1 MQELYSGA
9 LLQGGKY
16 KIEYMLGQGGF
27 GITYRA
33 LMKGAVS
40 GSLGGMTVNVPVVV
54 KEFFMKDFC
63 MRVDGSTYVSVPST
77 GFKEQTDRYRQ
88 KFIKEAKNIAS
99 LSHPNIVKVIDVFE
113 ENGTVYYVME
123 YLEGDSLRQLMENG
137 PLPEQQAV
145 AYIRQIGD
153 ALRYMHDEKHLC
165 HLDVKP
171 SNIML
176 NAEGMAMLIDFGI
189 SKSYDEKGNETSSTP
204 VGLTKG
210 YAPLEQYQNALHE
223 FSPVTDIYS
232 LGATLLALLTGETPP
247 EAADVFENGIG
258 AQPAGISTKTWQAIQ
273 AAMTPHRKSRPQTV
287 AAFLDILDNGL
298 PEETRR
304 VEEIQD
310 ATTTL
315 VDTSSDSQSRPDL
328 QPLPEIHVDYFFP
341 KQKSNVKMY
350 VIIVVV
356 AALIGGGIFW
366 AVSHKGGNT
375 DAQQEQAAAVQTTD
389 KWKEVGNYSEGLARV
404 QDANGKCGFIDQTGR
419 LVIPCKW
426 KDAGWFSE
434 GLAWVED
441 ANYKWGYIDK
451 TGQVVIPCEWT
462 SAGIFREGLA
472 DVQDDNYK
480 VGFIDKTGKIV
491 SPCQWKKAY
500 GFHEG
505 LARVVDAHGK
515 YGFIDKTG
523 RLVIPCQ
530 WKWAR
535 DFHKGWSDVQGDNG
549 KWVQI
554 DKTGKVTEF

>member
-1 MQELYSGA
+1 MQELYNGA

-54 KEFFMKDFC
+54 KEFFIKDFC

-77 GFKEQTDRYRQ
+77 GSKEQTDRYRQ
-88 KFIKEAKNIAS
+88 KFIKEAKNTAS

-204 VGLTKG
+204 VGLTQG

-232 LGATLLALLTGETPP
+232 LGATLLALLTGQVPP
-247 EAADVFENGIG
+247 EASIVNEDGLG
-258 AQPAGISTKTWQAIQ
+258 SCPPYISQKVWQAIN
-273 AAMTPHRKSRPQTV
+273 AAMQPKRKDRPQHVST
-287 AAFLDILDNGL
+287 FLDILDNGL

-310 ATTTL
+310 APTTP

-328 QPLPEIHVDYFFP
+328 QPPPETHVDYFFP

-350 VIIVVV
+350 VVIVAI

-366 AVSHKGGNT
+366 AVGKAPT
-375 DAQQEQAAAVQTTD
+375 DE
-389 KWKEVGNYSEGLARV
+389 WKEVGDYH
-404 QDANGKCGFIDQTGR
+404 
-419 LVIPCKW
+419 
-426 KDAGWFSE
+426 E
-434 GLAWVED
+434 GLAWVVD
-441 ANYKWGYIDK
+441 NNGKCGY
-451 TGQVVIPCEWT
+451 
-462 SAGIFREGLA
+462 
-472 DVQDDNYK
+472 
-480 VGFIDKTGKIV
+480 
-491 SPCQWKKAY
+491 
-500 GFHEG
+500 
-505 LARVVDAHGK
+505 
-515 YGFIDKTG
+515 IDKTG

-530 WKWAR
+530 WKGAGNFF
-535 DFHKGWSDVQGDNG
+535 DGLAAVEDANG
-549 KWVQI
+549 KYGFI
-554 DKTGKVTEF
+554 DKTGKLVIPCKWGNAGFFHEGQAQVRDANDNWFYIDTTGKVVK

>member
-77 GFKEQTDRYRQ
+77 GSKEQTDRYRQ

-232 LGATLLALLTGETPP
+232 LGATLLALLTGQVPP
-247 EAADVFENGIG
+247 EASIVNEDGLG
-258 AQPAGISTKTWQAIQ
+258 SCPPYISQKVWQAIN
-273 AAMTPHRKSRPQTV
+273 AAMQPKRKDRPQHIST
-287 AAFLDILDNGL
+287 FLDILDNGL
-298 PEETRR
+298 SEETRR

-310 ATTTL
+310 APTTP

-328 QPLPEIHVDYFFP
+328 QPPPETHVDYFFP

-375 DAQQEQAAAVQTTD
+375 DAQQEQTAAVQVTD
-389 KWKEVGNYSEGLARV
+389 FPVTVKVDGKDLSFKYTGSIQNNLPEGKGKGVYATNAEGVTASYEGDYHKGLRHGNGKITYSSGDTYEGGFVNDKCEGKGRYTFAPSSDD
-404 QDANGKCGFIDQTGR
+404 DANTYAYYEGTYKNDKEQDGAWYNRKGKK
-419 LVIPCKW
+419 LVTVSK
-426 KDAGWFSE
+426 
-434 GLAWVED
+434 
-441 ANYKWGYIDK
+441 
-451 TGQVVIPCEWT
+451 
-462 SAGIFREGLA
+462 
-472 DVQDDNYK
+472 
-480 VGFIDKTGKIV
+480 GK
-491 SPCQWKKAY
+491 
-500 GFHEG
+500 E
-505 LARVVDAHGK
+505 L
-515 YGFIDKTG
+515 
-523 RLVIPCQ
+523 
-530 WKWAR
+530 
-535 DFHKGWSDVQGDNG
+535 
-549 KWVQI
+549 
-554 DKTGKVTEF
+554 

>member
-54 KEFFMKDFC
+54 KEFFIKDFC

-77 GFKEQTDRYRQ
+77 GSKEQTDRYRQ
-88 KFIKEAKNIAS
+88 KFIKEAKNTAS

-204 VGLTKG
+204 VGLTQG

-232 LGATLLALLTGETPP
+232 LGATLLALLTGQVPP
-247 EAADVFENGIG
+247 EASIVNEDGLG
-258 AQPAGISTKTWQAIQ
+258 SCPPYISQKVWQAIN
-273 AAMTPHRKSRPQTV
+273 AAMQPKRKDRPQHVST
-287 AAFLDILDNGL
+287 FLDILDNGL

-310 ATTTL
+310 APTTP

-328 QPLPEIHVDYFFP
+328 QPPPETHVDYFFP

-350 VIIVVV
+350 VVIVAI

-366 AVSHKGGNT
+366 VANNGGGKKE
-375 DAQQEQAAAVQTTD
+375 QQEQAAAVQVTD
-389 KWKEVGNYSEGLARV
+389 FPVTVKVDGKDLSFKYTGSIQNNLPEGKGKGVYATNAEGVTASYEGDYHKGLRHGNGKITYSSGDTYEGGFVNDKCEGKGRYTFAPSSDD
-404 QDANGKCGFIDQTGR
+404 DANTYAYYEGTYKNDKEQDGAWYNRKGKK
-419 LVIPCKW
+419 LVTVSK
-426 KDAGWFSE
+426 
-434 GLAWVED
+434 
-441 ANYKWGYIDK
+441 
-451 TGQVVIPCEWT
+451 
-462 SAGIFREGLA
+462 
-472 DVQDDNYK
+472 
-480 VGFIDKTGKIV
+480 GK
-491 SPCQWKKAY
+491 
-500 GFHEG
+500 E
-505 LARVVDAHGK
+505 L
-515 YGFIDKTG
+515 
-523 RLVIPCQ
+523 
-530 WKWAR
+530 
-535 DFHKGWSDVQGDNG
+535 
-549 KWVQI
+549 
-554 DKTGKVTEF
+554 

>member
-9 LLQGGKY
+9 LLQNGKY

-54 KEFFMKDFC
+54 KEFFIKDFC

-77 GFKEQTDRYRQ
+77 GSKEQTDRYRQ
-88 KFIKEAKNIAS
+88 KFIKEAKNTAS

-123 YLEGDSLRQLMENG
+123 CLEGDSLRQLMENG

-204 VGLTKG
+204 VGLTQG

-232 LGATLLALLTGETPP
+232 LGATLLALLTGQVPP
-247 EAADVFENGIG
+247 EASIVNEDGLG
-258 AQPAGISTKTWQAIQ
+258 SCPPYISQKVWQAIN
-273 AAMTPHRKSRPQTV
+273 AAMQPKRKDRPQHVST
-287 AAFLDILDNGL
+287 FLDILDNGL

-310 ATTTL
+310 APTTP

-328 QPLPEIHVDYFFP
+328 QPPPETHVDYFFP

-350 VIIVVV
+350 VVIVAI

-366 AVSHKGGNT
+366 VANNGGGKKE
-375 DAQQEQAAAVQTTD
+375 QQEQAAAVQVTD
-389 KWKEVGNYSEGLARV
+389 FPVTVKVDGKDLSFKYTGSIQNNLPEGKGKGVYATNAEGVTASYEGDYHKGLRHGNGKITYSSGDTYEGGFVNDKCEGKGRYTFAPSSDD
-404 QDANGKCGFIDQTGR
+404 DANTYAYYEGTYKNDKEQDGAWYNRKGKK
-419 LVIPCKW
+419 LVTVSK
-426 KDAGWFSE
+426 
-434 GLAWVED
+434 
-441 ANYKWGYIDK
+441 
-451 TGQVVIPCEWT
+451 
-462 SAGIFREGLA
+462 
-472 DVQDDNYK
+472 
-480 VGFIDKTGKIV
+480 GK
-491 SPCQWKKAY
+491 
-500 GFHEG
+500 E
-505 LARVVDAHGK
+505 L
-515 YGFIDKTG
+515 
-523 RLVIPCQ
+523 
-530 WKWAR
+530 
-535 DFHKGWSDVQGDNG
+535 
-549 KWVQI
+549 
-554 DKTGKVTEF
+554 

>member
-1 MQELYSGA
+1 MQELHNGT

-54 KEFFMKDFC
+54 KEFFIKDFC

-77 GFKEQTDRYRQ
+77 GSKEQTDRYRQ
-88 KFIKEAKNIAS
+88 KFIKEAKNTAS

-204 VGLTKG
+204 VGLTQG

-232 LGATLLALLTGETPP
+232 LGATLLALLTGQVPP
-247 EAADVFENGIG
+247 EASIVNEDGLG
-258 AQPAGISTKTWQAIQ
+258 SCPPYISQKVWQAIN
-273 AAMTPHRKSRPQTV
+273 AAMQPKRKDRPQHVST
-287 AAFLDILDNGL
+287 FLDILDNGL

-310 ATTTL
+310 APTTP

-328 QPLPEIHVDYFFP
+328 QPPPETHVDYFFP

-350 VIIVVV
+350 VVIVAI
-356 AALIGGGIFW
+356 AALIGILWVANYGGG
-366 AVSHKGGNT
+366 KKE
-375 DAQQEQAAAVQTTD
+375 QQEQAAAVQVTD
-389 KWKEVGNYSEGLARV
+389 FPVTVKVDGKDLSFKYTGSIQNNLPEGKGKGVYATNAEGVTASYEGDYHKGLRHGNGKITYSSGDTYEGGFVNDKCEGKGRYTFAPSSDD
-404 QDANGKCGFIDQTGR
+404 DANTYAYYEGTYKNDKEQDGAWYNRKGKK
-419 LVIPCKW
+419 LVTVSK
-426 KDAGWFSE
+426 
-434 GLAWVED
+434 
-441 ANYKWGYIDK
+441 
-451 TGQVVIPCEWT
+451 
-462 SAGIFREGLA
+462 
-472 DVQDDNYK
+472 
-480 VGFIDKTGKIV
+480 GK
-491 SPCQWKKAY
+491 
-500 GFHEG
+500 E
-505 LARVVDAHGK
+505 L
-515 YGFIDKTG
+515 
-523 RLVIPCQ
+523 
-530 WKWAR
+530 
-535 DFHKGWSDVQGDNG
+535 
-549 KWVQI
+549 
-554 DKTGKVTEF
+554 

>member
-9 LLQGGKY
+9 LLQSGRY

-54 KEFFMKDFC
+54 KEFFIKDFC

-77 GFKEQTDRYRQ
+77 GSQEQTDRYRQ
-88 KFIKEAKNIAS
+88 KFIKEAKNTAS

-204 VGLTKG
+204 VGLTQG

-232 LGATLLALLTGETPP
+232 LGATLLALLTGQVPP
-247 EAADVFENGIG
+247 EASIVNEDGLG
-258 AQPAGISTKTWQAIQ
+258 SCPPYISQKVWQAIN
-273 AAMTPHRKSRPQTV
+273 AAMQPKRKDRPQHVST
-287 AAFLDILDNGL
+287 FLDILDNGL

-310 ATTTL
+310 APTTP

-328 QPLPEIHVDYFFP
+328 QPPPETHVDYFFP

-375 DAQQEQAAAVQTTD
+375 DAQQEQTAAMKVTD
-389 KWKEVGNYSEGLARV
+389 FPVTVKVDGKDLSFKYTGSIQNNLPEGKGKGVYATNAEGVTASYEGDYHKGLRHGNGKITYSSGDTYEGGFVNDKCEGKGRYTFAPSSDD
-404 QDANGKCGFIDQTGR
+404 DANTYAYYEGTYKNDKEQDGAWYNRKGKK
-419 LVIPCKW
+419 LVTVSK
-426 KDAGWFSE
+426 
-434 GLAWVED
+434 
-441 ANYKWGYIDK
+441 
-451 TGQVVIPCEWT
+451 
-462 SAGIFREGLA
+462 
-472 DVQDDNYK
+472 
-480 VGFIDKTGKIV
+480 GK
-491 SPCQWKKAY
+491 
-500 GFHEG
+500 E
-505 LARVVDAHGK
+505 L
-515 YGFIDKTG
+515 
-523 RLVIPCQ
+523 
-530 WKWAR
+530 
-535 DFHKGWSDVQGDNG
+535 
-549 KWVQI
+549 
-554 DKTGKVTEF
+554 

>member
-54 KEFFMKDFC
+54 KEFFIKDFC

-77 GFKEQTDRYRQ
+77 GSKEQTDRYRQ
-88 KFIKEAKNIAS
+88 KFIKEAKNTAS

-204 VGLTKG
+204 VGLTQG

-232 LGATLLALLTGETPP
+232 LGATLLALLTGQVPP
-247 EAADVFENGIG
+247 EASIVNEDGLG
-258 AQPAGISTKTWQAIQ
+258 SCPPYISQKVWQAIN
-273 AAMTPHRKSRPQTV
+273 AAMQPKRKDRPQHVST
-287 AAFLDILDNGL
+287 FLDILDNGL

-310 ATTTL
+310 APTTP

-328 QPLPEIHVDYFFP
+328 QLPPETHVDYFFP

-350 VIIVVV
+350 VVIVAI

-366 AVSHKGGNT
+366 VANNGGGKKE
-375 DAQQEQAAAVQTTD
+375 QQEQAAAVQVTD
-389 KWKEVGNYSEGLARV
+389 FPVTVKVDGKDLSFKYTGSIQNNLPEGKGKGVYATNAEGITASYEGDYHKGLRHGNGKITYSSGDTYEGGFVNDKCEGKGRYTFAPSSDD
-404 QDANGKCGFIDQTGR
+404 DANTYAYYEGTYKNDKEQDGAWYNRKGKK
-419 LVIPCKW
+419 LVTVSK
-426 KDAGWFSE
+426 
-434 GLAWVED
+434 
-441 ANYKWGYIDK
+441 
-451 TGQVVIPCEWT
+451 
-462 SAGIFREGLA
+462 
-472 DVQDDNYK
+472 
-480 VGFIDKTGKIV
+480 GK
-491 SPCQWKKAY
+491 
-500 GFHEG
+500 E
-505 LARVVDAHGK
+505 L
-515 YGFIDKTG
+515 
-523 RLVIPCQ
+523 
-530 WKWAR
+530 
-535 DFHKGWSDVQGDNG
+535 
-549 KWVQI
+549 
-554 DKTGKVTEF
+554 

>member
-1 MQELYSGA
+1 MQELHNGA

-54 KEFFMKDFC
+54 KEFFIKDFC

-77 GFKEQTDRYRQ
+77 GSKEQTDRYRQ

-204 VGLTKG
+204 VGLTQG

-232 LGATLLALLTGETPP
+232 LGATLLALLTGQVPP
-247 EAADVFENGIG
+247 EASIVNEDGLG
-258 AQPAGISTKTWQAIQ
+258 SCPPYISQKVWQAIN
-273 AAMTPHRKSRPQTV
+273 AAMQPKRKDRPQHVST
-287 AAFLDILDNGL
+287 FLDILDNGL
-298 PEETRR
+298 PEATRR
-304 VEEIQD
+304 VDDQPD
-310 ATTTL
+310 VPTTPIAPT
-315 VDTSSDSQSRPDL
+315 PAPHPAP
-328 QPLPEIHVDYFFP
+328 QPAPAPFP
-341 KQKSNVKMY
+341 KSETNWTKY
-350 VIIVVV
+350 VVIVAI

-366 AVSHKGGNT
+366 AVGKAPN
-375 DAQQEQAAAVQTTD
+375 DE
-389 KWKEVGNYSEGLARV
+389 WKEVGDYH
-404 QDANGKCGFIDQTGR
+404 
-419 LVIPCKW
+419 
-426 KDAGWFSE
+426 E
-434 GLAWVED
+434 GLAWVKD
-441 ANYKWGYIDK
+441 ANGKW
-451 TGQVVIPCEWT
+451 
-462 SAGIFREGLA
+462 
-472 DVQDDNYK
+472 
-480 VGFIDKTGKIV
+480 
-491 SPCQWKKAY
+491 
-500 GFHEG
+500 
-505 LARVVDAHGK
+505 
-515 YGFIDKTG
+515 GFIDKTG

-530 WKWAR
+530 WVEAERFSEGLAVVR
-535 DFHKGWSDVQGDNG
+535 DFNDKWGFIDKTGRLVIPCKWKGAGNFSEGLAAVEDAND
-549 KWVQI
+549 KWGYI
-554 DKTGKVTEF
+554 DKTGKVIIPCQWKDAWYFSEGLAKVWDANGNWFKIDKTGKVVEEY

>member
-1 MQELYSGA
+1 MQELHNGT

-54 KEFFMKDFC
+54 KEFFIKDFC

-77 GFKEQTDRYRQ
+77 GSKEQTDRYRQ
-88 KFIKEAKNIAS
+88 KFIKEAKNTAS

-204 VGLTKG
+204 VGLTQG

-232 LGATLLALLTGETPP
+232 LGATLLALLTGQVPP
-247 EAADVFENGIG
+247 EASIVNEDGLG
-258 AQPAGISTKTWQAIQ
+258 SCPPYISQKVWQAIN
-273 AAMTPHRKSRPQTV
+273 AAMQPKRKDRPQHVST
-287 AAFLDILDNGL
+287 FLDILDNGL

-310 ATTTL
+310 APTTP

-328 QPLPEIHVDYFFP
+328 QLPPETHVDYFFP

-350 VIIVVV
+350 VVIVAI

-366 AVSHKGGNT
+366 VANNGGGKKE
-375 DAQQEQAAAVQTTD
+375 QQEQAAAVQVTD
-389 KWKEVGNYSEGLARV
+389 FPVTVKVDGKDLSFKYTGSIQNNLPEGKGKGVYATNAEGITASYEGDYHKGLRHGNGKITYSSGDTYEGGFVNDKCEGKGRYTFAPSSDD
-404 QDANGKCGFIDQTGR
+404 DANTYAYYEGTYKNDKEQDGAWYNRKGKK
-419 LVIPCKW
+419 LVTVSK
-426 KDAGWFSE
+426 
-434 GLAWVED
+434 
-441 ANYKWGYIDK
+441 
-451 TGQVVIPCEWT
+451 
-462 SAGIFREGLA
+462 
-472 DVQDDNYK
+472 
-480 VGFIDKTGKIV
+480 GK
-491 SPCQWKKAY
+491 
-500 GFHEG
+500 E
-505 LARVVDAHGK
+505 L
-515 YGFIDKTG
+515 
-523 RLVIPCQ
+523 
-530 WKWAR
+530 
-535 DFHKGWSDVQGDNG
+535 
-549 KWVQI
+549 
-554 DKTGKVTEF
+554 

>member
-204 VGLTKG
+204 VGLTEG
-210 YAPLEQYQNALHE
+210 YAPLEQYENALRE
-223 FSPVTDIYS
+223 FSPATDIYS
-232 LGATLLALLTGETPP
+232 LGATLLALLTGQVPP
-247 EAADVFENGIG
+247 KASIVNEDGLG
-258 AQPAGISTKTWQAIQ
+258 SCPPYISQNVWQAIN
-273 AAMTPHRKSRPQTV
+273 AAMQPKRKDRPQHIST
-287 AAFLDILDNGL
+287 FLDILDNGL
-298 PEETRR
+298 PEATRR
-304 VEEIQD
+304 VDDQP
-310 ATTTL
+310 AVPTTPIAPT
-315 VDTSSDSQSRPDL
+315 PAPHPAP
-328 QPLPEIHVDYFFP
+328 QPAPQPAPAPFPESETNWT
-341 KQKSNVKMY
+341 KY
-350 VIIVVV
+350 VVIVVI

-366 AVSHKGGNT
+366 VANNGGGKKE
-375 DAQQEQAAAVQTTD
+375 QQEQAAAVQTND
-389 KWKEVGNYSEGLARV
+389 EWKEVWNYYEGLANV
-404 QDANGKCGFIDQTGR
+404 KDANGKWGF
-419 LVIPCKW
+419 
-426 KDAGWFSE
+426 
-434 GLAWVED
+434 
-441 ANYKWGYIDK
+441 IDK
-451 TGQVVIPCEWT
+451 TGQVVIPCEWKG
-462 SAGIFREGLA
+462 AGTFSEGLA
-472 DVQDDNYK
+472 APRAWHASRTPTASGDLSTKLDV
-480 VGFIDKTGKIV
+480 
-491 SPCQWKKAY
+491 
-500 GFHEG
+500 
-505 LARVVDAHGK
+505 
-515 YGFIDKTG
+515 
-523 RLVIPCQ
+523 
-530 WKWAR
+530 
-535 DFHKGWSDVQGDNG
+535 
-549 KWVQI
+549 
-554 DKTGKVTEF
+554 

>member
-1 MQELYSGA
+1 MTNFENYKKMQELYSGA

-77 GFKEQTDRYRQ
+77 GSKEQTDRYRQ
-88 KFIKEAKNIAS
+88 KFIKEAKNTAS

-204 VGLTKG
+204 VGLTQG

-232 LGATLLALLTGETPP
+232 LGATLLALLTGQVPP
-247 EAADVFENGIG
+247 EASIVNEDGLG
-258 AQPAGISTKTWQAIQ
+258 SCPPYISQKVWQAIN
-273 AAMTPHRKSRPQTV
+273 AAMQPKRKDRPQHVST
-287 AAFLDILDNGL
+287 FLDILDNGL
-298 PEETRR
+298 PEATRR
-304 VEEIQD
+304 VDDQPD
-310 ATTTL
+310 VPTTPIAPT
-315 VDTSSDSQSRPDL
+315 PAPHPAP
-328 QPLPEIHVDYFFP
+328 QPAPAPFP
-341 KQKSNVKMY
+341 KSETNWTKY
-350 VIIVVV
+350 VIIVVI

-366 AVSHKGGNT
+366 VANNGGGKKE
-375 DAQQEQAAAVQTTD
+375 QQEQAAAVQVTD
-389 KWKEVGNYSEGLARV
+389 FPVTVKVDGKDLSFKYTGSIQNNLPEGKGKGVYATNAEGVTASYEGDYHKGLRHGNGKITYSSGDTYEGGFVNDKCEGKGRYSFAPSSDD
-404 QDANGKCGFIDQTGR
+404 DANTYAYYEGTYKNDKEQDGAWYNRKGKK
-419 LVIPCKW
+419 LVTVSK
-426 KDAGWFSE
+426 
-434 GLAWVED
+434 
-441 ANYKWGYIDK
+441 
-451 TGQVVIPCEWT
+451 
-462 SAGIFREGLA
+462 
-472 DVQDDNYK
+472 
-480 VGFIDKTGKIV
+480 GK
-491 SPCQWKKAY
+491 
-500 GFHEG
+500 E
-505 LARVVDAHGK
+505 L
-515 YGFIDKTG
+515 
-523 RLVIPCQ
+523 
-530 WKWAR
+530 
-535 DFHKGWSDVQGDNG
+535 
-549 KWVQI
+549 
-554 DKTGKVTEF
+554 

>member
-1 MQELYSGA
+1 MQELHNGA

-54 KEFFMKDFC
+54 KEFFIKDFC

-77 GFKEQTDRYRQ
+77 GSKEQTDRYRQ
-88 KFIKEAKNIAS
+88 KFIKEAKNTAS

-204 VGLTKG
+204 VGLTQG

-232 LGATLLALLTGETPP
+232 LGATLLALLTGQVPP
-247 EAADVFENGIG
+247 EASIVNEDGLG
-258 AQPAGISTKTWQAIQ
+258 SRPPYISQKVWQAIN
-273 AAMTPHRKSRPQTV
+273 AAMQPKRKDRPQHVST
-287 AAFLDILDNGL
+287 FLDILDNGL

-310 ATTTL
+310 APTTP

-328 QPLPEIHVDYFFP
+328 QPPPETHVDYFFP

-375 DAQQEQAAAVQTTD
+375 DAQQEQTAAMKVTD
-389 KWKEVGNYSEGLARV
+389 FPVTVKVDGKDLSFKYTGDIKDNLPEGKGKGVYATNAEGVTASYEGDYHKGLRHGNGKITYSSGDTYEGGFVNDKCEGKGRYTFAPSSDD
-404 QDANGKCGFIDQTGR
+404 DANTYAYYEGTYKNDKEQDGAWYNRKGKK
-419 LVIPCKW
+419 LVTVSK
-426 KDAGWFSE
+426 
-434 GLAWVED
+434 
-441 ANYKWGYIDK
+441 
-451 TGQVVIPCEWT
+451 
-462 SAGIFREGLA
+462 
-472 DVQDDNYK
+472 
-480 VGFIDKTGKIV
+480 GK
-491 SPCQWKKAY
+491 
-500 GFHEG
+500 E
-505 LARVVDAHGK
+505 L
-515 YGFIDKTG
+515 
-523 RLVIPCQ
+523 
-530 WKWAR
+530 
-535 DFHKGWSDVQGDNG
+535 
-549 KWVQI
+549 
-554 DKTGKVTEF
+554 